1 MGVEA
6 KPVNIQSAP
15 VASSH
20 SVSRE
25 SSSQARLEA
34 IDSCLFNL
42 KVQLE
47 PARRLIARLSGVS
60 TMRDVCTYSRS
71 RQMVAISCPV
81 SFSLL
86 GCGSIRPHG
95 LVVRALSR
103 NG

>member
-34 IDSCLFNL
+34 IDSYLFNL

-60 TMRDVCTYSRS
+60 TMRDVCTYSR
-71 RQMVAISCPV
+71 QMVAIPCPV

-95 LVVRALSR
+95 YIVVRALSR

>member
-25 SSSQARLEA
+25 SSLQARLEA
-34 IDSCLFNL
+34 IDSCLFNS
-42 KVQLE
+42 KAQSE

-60 TMRDVCTYSRS
+60 TMRDVCTVDKCYHLRS
-71 RQMVAISCPV
+71 
-81 SFSLL
+81 SFFQLT
-86 GCGSIRPHG
+86 GMWVNQTTR
-95 LVVRALSR
+95 LVVGAS
-103 NG
+103 